1 MQVNAGM
8 QMTAVTVLMGVDCK
22 LHVTSVESFS
32 VKHSRFRDMWMA
44 VHVASP
50 RVWSRDLQKAWST
63 WGCRLCSQSS
73 SSTQSSQ
80 NPRTQAE
87 KAKRRQAREKAIL
100 SGDASG
106 PGLIWSDKEKITYT
120 AALVPGEKKD
130 TSLPFPQSYSP
141 EYVEFGWYQWWEKQ
155 GFFRPEQHS
164 KQPHAV
170 DKYFSLC
177 IPPPNVT
184 GTLHLG
190 HALTVA
196 IEDALAR
203 WRRMQGYKVLWV
215 PGCDHAG
222 IATQSVVERKLMREQ
237 GKCRRDYS
245 REEFLNQVYR
255 WKDEKGDEIYHQLRK
270 LGASL
275 DWNRACFTMDP
286 GFSSAVTEAFVRL
299 CDSGLIYR
307 SEGLVNW
314 SCALESAIS
323 DIEVDSMDLSGR
335 TLLSVPGY
343 QQKVE
348 FGTMLTFAYPLEG
361 QGGEVAVSTT
371 RPETM
376 LGDVAIAVHPDD
388 PRYKDLHG
396 KHCRHPFTERLL
408 PIVTDSMVD
417 MTFGTG
423 AVKVT
428 PAHDHT
434 DFLLSQR
441 HSLPRLTV
449 IGGDGAMTSDCGQ
462 WLEGVKRFDA
472 RERVIT
478 ALMERKLFRGKKDH
492 PMSLPICSRS
502 GDVIEPLL
510 KKQWFVRCQE
520 MGRKA
525 VQAVEEGELQIIP
538 HFYTK
543 MWKSWLSNI
552 GDWCISRQLWWG
564 HQIPAYRVT
573 VDNSKDTEEEQW
585 VWGRSAAEARQRA
598 AVKFGVNPD
607 AITLTQD
614 PDVLDTWFSSG
625 LFPFA
630 MLGWP
635 QQTEDLRQ
643 FYPNSILETGSDL
656 IFFWVARMVMLGREL
671 TGQLPFK
678 QVLFHSLVR
687 DKYGRKMSKSLGNVI
702 DPLDVISGV
711 SFERLQ
717 EKVKE
722 GNLDPRE
729 SVVAME
735 AQKKDFPKGIPECG
749 TDALRF
755 ALCSYKAQGEDI
767 SLSVSHVL
775 GCRHFCNKMWQTVRF
790 TLAMLH
796 DASLPTPLA
805 ETHPL
810 SSMDKWI
817 CSRLYS
823 TVQQCERG
831 LENYELHVVTSALH
845 SFWLHSLCDVY
856 LESIKPLLK
865 GEGSGCEEQRAGER
879 QAAMSVLYHAVSVS
893 LTLLS
898 PFMPFLTEELW
909 QRLLPYA
916 DSDGTPRSLCV
927 QPYPKTS
934 QLEHWCFPK
943 EEADFSLVQEVV
955 RVARLLRAQCQLTK
969 ERPELWAVCAP
980 DQAETLLRF
989 RSAICTLGR
998 ISAFHLHCPE
1008 AGLSD
1013 SPALPKARAVG
1024 TVDHSICL
1032 YLSIQ
1037 NAINADKQGAL
1048 LSQRREKLASKLKQA
1063 LAHTQMP
1070 NYAEEVPHRV
1080 RQKTEKKVSAEDNG
1094 QLYFTQN
1101 KIF

>member
-1 MQVNAGM
+1 
-8 QMTAVTVLMGVDCK
+8 
-22 LHVTSVESFS
+22 
-32 VKHSRFRDMWMA
+32 MWMA

-50 RVWSRDLQKAWST
+50 RIWSRDLQKAWST
-63 WGCRLCSQSS
+63 WGSRLCSQSS
-73 SSTQSSQ
+73 SSTQPSHH
-80 NPRTQAE
+80 PRTQAE

-100 SGDASG
+100 SSVGHADC
-106 PGLIWSDKEKITYT
+106 TYQNGYLMFPLMFI
-120 AALVPGEKKD
+120 AIIQMSSILD
-130 TSLPFPQSYSP
+130 TTLPFPQSYSP

-155 GFFRPEQHS
+155 GFFSPEQHS

-170 DKYFSLC
+170 DKYFSFC

-203 WRRMQGYKVLWV
+203 WRRMQGCKVLWV

-222 IATQSVVERKLMREQ
+222 IATQVSQLFISAKGSNRSVCLSVVLMIYLFFR
-237 GKCRRDYS
+237 
-245 REEFLNQVYR
+245 
-255 WKDEKGDEIYHQLRK
+255 KGDEIYHQLRK
-270 LGASL
+270 LG
-275 DWNRACFTMDP
+275 

-307 SEGLVNW
+307 SEALVNW

-323 DIEVDSMDLSGR
+323 DIEWSSGSCLHLLIHWRDSVSGLFSSLCFSR
-335 TLLSVPGY
+335 CC
-343 QQKVE
+343 
-348 FGTMLTFAYPLEG
+348 LTFFVIFFSE
-361 QGGEVAVSTT
+361 GEVAVSTT

-408 PIVTDSMVD
+408 PIITDSMVD
-417 MTFGTG
+417 VTFGTG

-449 IGGDGAMTSDCGQ
+449 IGGDGTMTSDCGQ

-478 ALMERKLFRGKKDH
+478 ALMERKLFRGKKEH

-502 GDVIEPLL
+502 GDVTEPLL

-525 VQAVEEGELQIIP
+525 VQVSERALNVW
-538 HFYTK
+538 F
-543 MWKSWLSNI
+543 
-552 GDWCISRQLWWG
+552 DWCISRQLWWG

-573 VDNSKDTEEEQW
+573 LENSKDTEEEQW

-635 QQTEDLRQ
+635 QQTEDLKQ

-711 SFERLQ
+711 SLERLQ
-717 EKVKE
+717 EKVRE

-775 GCRHFCNKMWQTVRF
+775 SCRHFCNKMWQTVRF
-790 TLAMLH
+790 TLATLH
-796 DASLPTPLA
+796 DASLPTSLA
-805 ETHPL
+805 ETYPL
-810 SSMDKWI
+810 SGMDRWI
-817 CSRLYS
+817 CWRLYS

-831 LENYELHVVTSALH
+831 FQSYELHTVTSALH

-856 LESIKPLLK
+856 LESIKPVLK
-865 GEGSGCEEQRAGER
+865 GEGSGCEEQRDREKQVAV
-879 QAAMSVLYHAVSVS
+879 SVLYHCVSIS
-893 LTLLS
+893 LALLS
-898 PFMPFLTEELW
+898 PIMPFLTEELW

-916 DSDGTPRSLCV
+916 DSDGTSRSLCV

-934 QLEHWCFPK
+934 QL
-943 EEADFSLVQEVV
+943 V
-955 RVARLLRAQCQLTK
+955 RNKTRHYQITCSSIFITKQLFFHLLLLLRSTGVFLRR
-969 ERPELWAVCAP
+969 RPTSLWYRKWS
-980 DQAETLLRF
+980 EW
-989 RSAICTLGR
+989 
-998 ISAFHLHCPE
+998 
-1008 AGLSD
+1008 
-1013 SPALPKARAVG
+1013 
-1024 TVDHSICL
+1024 
-1032 YLSIQ
+1032 
-1037 NAINADKQGAL
+1037 QG
-1048 LSQRREKLASKLKQA
+1048 
-1063 LAHTQMP
+1063 
-1070 NYAEEVPHRV
+1070 Y
-1080 RQKTEKKVSAEDNG
+1080 
-1094 QLYFTQN
+1094 
-1101 KIF
+1101 

>member
-1 MQVNAGM
+1 
-8 QMTAVTVLMGVDCK
+8 
-22 LHVTSVESFS
+22 
-32 VKHSRFRDMWMA
+32 MA
-44 VHVASP
+44 VHVASA
-50 RVWSRDLQKAWST
+50 RIWSRGLQKAWST

-73 SSTQSSQ
+73 SSTQPSHH
-80 NPRTQAE
+80 PRTQAE

-100 SGDASG
+100 SSDVND
-106 PGLIWSDKEKITYT
+106 PGLIWSDKEKIAYT

-130 TSLPFPQSYSP
+130 TTLPFPQSYSP

-155 GFFRPEQHS
+155 GFFSPQQHS

-170 DKYFSLC
+170 DKYFSFC
-177 IPPPNVT
+177 IPPLNVT

-190 HALTVA
+190 HALTY
-196 IEDALAR
+196 R
-203 WRRMQGYKVLWV
+203 RCFGSRRMQGYKVLWL

-245 REEFLNQVYR
+245 REEFLKQVWR
-255 WKDEKGDEIYHQLRK
+255 WKNEKGDEIYHQLRK

-275 DWNRACFTMDP
+275 DWSRACFTMDP

-323 DIEVDSMDLSGR
+323 DIEVDSKELSGR

-343 QQKVE
+343 QHKVE
-348 FGTMLTFAYPLEG
+348 FGIMLTFAYPLEG
-361 QGGEVAVSTT
+361 QGEVAVSTT

-388 PRYKDLHG
+388 PRYKVTLHG
-396 KHCRHPFTERLL
+396 LHPFTERLL
-408 PIVTDSMVD
+408 PIVTDSMLL
-417 MTFGTG
+417 TFNFAFIC

-449 IGGDGAMTSDCGQ
+449 IGGDGTMTSDCGQ

-472 RERVIT
+472 RECVIT

-525 VQAVEEGELQIIP
+525 VQAVEEGDLQIIP

-552 GDWCISRQLWWG
+552 SDWCISRQLWWG

-573 VDNSKDTEEEQW
+573 VENSKDTEEEQW

-635 QQTEDLRQ
+635 QQTEDLKQ
-643 FYPNSILETGSDL
+643 FYPNSVLETGSDL

-678 QVLFHSLVR
+678 QVLFHS

-711 SFERLQ
+711 SLERLQ
-717 EKVKE
+717 GKVRE

-735 AQKKDFPKGIPECG
+735 AQKDFPKGIPECG

-775 GCRHFCNKMWQTVRF
+775 SCRHFCNKMWQTVRF
-790 TLAMLH
+790 TLATLH
-796 DASLPTPLA
+796 DAIFFFCIVTLFPPPNCDAKKKKIKKKISFLINLQKCQQFCVF
-805 ETHPL
+805 L
-810 SSMDKWI
+810 SIW
-817 CSRLYS
+817 
-823 TVQQCERG
+823 G
-831 LENYELHVVTSALH
+831 
-845 SFWLHSLCDVY
+845 
-856 LESIKPLLK
+856 
-865 GEGSGCEEQRAGER
+865 
-879 QAAMSVLYHAVSVS
+879 
-893 LTLLS
+893 
-898 PFMPFLTEELW
+898 
-909 QRLLPYA
+909 
-916 DSDGTPRSLCV
+916 
-927 QPYPKTS
+927 
-934 QLEHWCFPK
+934 
-943 EEADFSLVQEVV
+943 
-955 RVARLLRAQCQLTK
+955 
-969 ERPELWAVCAP
+969 AVC
-980 DQAETLLRF
+980 TLMK
-989 RSAICTLGR
+989 G
-998 ISAFHLHCPE
+998 
-1008 AGLSD
+1008 
-1013 SPALPKARAVG
+1013 V
-1024 TVDHSICL
+1024 
-1032 YLSIQ
+1032 
-1037 NAINADKQGAL
+1037 
-1048 LSQRREKLASKLKQA
+1048 
-1063 LAHTQMP
+1063 
-1070 NYAEEVPHRV
+1070 
-1080 RQKTEKKVSAEDNG
+1080 
-1094 QLYFTQN
+1094 
-1101 KIF
+1101 

>member
-1 MQVNAGM
+1 
-8 QMTAVTVLMGVDCK
+8 
-22 LHVTSVESFS
+22 
-32 VKHSRFRDMWMA
+32 MWMA

-50 RVWSRDLQKAWST
+50 RIWSRGLQKAWST

-73 SSTQSSQ
+73 SNTQPSHH
-80 NPRTQAE
+80 PRTQAE

-100 SGDASG
+100 SSVGY
-106 PGLIWSDKEKITYT
+106 TYQNAYT
-120 AALVPGEKKD
+120 
-130 TSLPFPQSYSP
+130 TLPFPQSYSP

-155 GFFRPEQHS
+155 GFFSPEQHS

-203 WRRMQGYKVLWV
+203 WRRMQGYKVLWL

-237 GKCRRDYS
+237 GKCRQDYS
-245 REEFLNQVYR
+245 REEFLKQVWR
-255 WKDEKGDEIYHQLRK
+255 WKNQKGDEIYYQLRK

-275 DWNRACFTMDP
+275 DWSRACFTMDP
-286 GFSSAVTEAFVRL
+286 GFSIAVTEAFIRL

-323 DIEVDSMDLSGR
+323 DIEVDSKELSGR

-343 QQKVE
+343 EQKVE
-348 FGTMLTFAYPLEG
+348 FGIMVTFAYPLEG
-361 QGGEVAVSTT
+361 QQGEVAVSTT

-417 MTFGTG
+417 MAFGTG

-441 HSLPRLTV
+441 HSLPSLTV
-449 IGGDGAMTSDCGQ
+449 IGGDGIMTSDCGQ

-478 ALMERKLFRGKKDH
+478 ALMERKLFRGKKKH

-520 MGRKA
+520 MSRKA
-525 VQAVEEGELQIIP
+525 VQVSERVLNVWLHQIEIV
-538 HFYTK
+538 
-543 MWKSWLSNI
+543 LI
-552 GDWCISRQLWWG
+552 DWCISRQLWWG

-573 VDNSKDTEEEQW
+573 VDGSWLCLKQEQW

-635 QQTEDLRQ
+635 QQTEDLKQ

-711 SFERLQ
+711 SLERLQ
-717 EKVKE
+717 EKVRE

-729 SVVAME
+729 SIVAME

-775 GCRHFCNKMWQTVRF
+775 SCRHFCNKMWQTVRF
-790 TLAMLH
+790 TLATLKWQKI
-796 DASLPTPLA
+796 SLKG
-805 ETHPL
+805 ETYPL
-810 SSMDKWI
+810 SSMDRWI
-817 CSRLYS
+817 CSRLHS

-831 LENYELHVVTSALH
+831 FESYELHTVTSALH

-856 LESIKPLLK
+856 LVSMI
-865 GEGSGCEEQRAGER
+865 CHDTER
-879 QAAMSVLYHAVSVS
+879 QVAASVLYHSVS
-893 LTLLS
+893 ISLALLS

-909 QRLLPYA
+909 QRLLPYT
-916 DSDGTPRSLCV
+916 DSDGTSRSLCV

-943 EEADFSLVQEVV
+943 EEADFSLVEEVV

-969 ERPELWAVCAP
+969 ERPDYFPFYSNDVSIYRLLM
-980 DQAETLLRF
+980 TL
-989 RSAICTLGR
+989 S
-998 ISAFHLHCPE
+998 
-1008 AGLSD
+1008 LSVN
-1013 SPALPKARAVG
+1013 L
-1024 TVDHSICL
+1024 
-1032 YLSIQ
+1032 Q
-1037 NAINADKQGAL
+1037 NGINADKQRAL

-1063 LAHTQMP
+1063 LACTQKP
-1070 NYAEEVPHRV
+1070 NY
-1080 RQKTEKKVSAEDNG
+1080 TEKVPDKVRKDTENKVGTEENG
-1094 QLYFTQN
+1094 QMHFTKN
-1101 KIF
+1101 CTYHISHKMK

>member
-1 MQVNAGM
+1 
-8 QMTAVTVLMGVDCK
+8 
-22 LHVTSVESFS
+22 
-32 VKHSRFRDMWMA
+32 MWKP

-50 RVWSRDLQKAWST
+50 RIWSKF
-63 WGCRLCSQSS
+63 GCRLCSENSS
-73 SSTQSSQ
+73 NTQSLSHS
-80 NPRTQAE
+80 RTQAE

-100 SGDASG
+100 SSDVNDD
-106 PGLIWSDKEKITYT
+106 GLSWSDKEKIKYT
-120 AALVPGEKKD
+120 AKLSPGEKKD
-130 TSLPFPQSYSP
+130 TTLPFPQSYSP

-155 GFFRPEQHS
+155 GFFSPEQHS

-170 DKYFSLC
+170 NKHFSLC

-222 IATQSVVERKLMREQ
+222 IATQSVVERKLLREQ
-237 GKCRRDYS
+237 GKSRQDFS
-245 REEFLNQVYR
+245 REEFLKQVWM
-255 WKDEKGDEIYHQLRK
+255 WKNEKGDEIYHQLRK

-275 DWNRACFTMDP
+275 DWSRACFTMDP
-286 GFSSAVTEAFVRL
+286 AFSSAVTEAFVRL

-307 SEGLVNW
+307 AEGLINW
-314 SCALESAIS
+314 SCTLESAIS
-323 DIEVDSMDLSGR
+323 DIEVDSKELPGR

-343 QQKVE
+343 EQKVE
-348 FGTMLTFAYPLEG
+348 FGTMVTFAYPLEG
-361 QGGEVAVSTT
+361 QEGEVAVSTT

-388 PRYKDLHG
+388 PRYKHLHG
-396 KHCRHPFTERLL
+396 KRCRHPFTERLL
-408 PIVTDSMVD
+408 PIVTDTTVD

-423 AVKVT
+423 AVKLT

-434 DFLLSQR
+434 DFLLSQK

-449 IGGDGAMTSDCGQ
+449 IGGNGTMTSVCGQ

-472 RERVIT
+472 RERVIS

-502 GDVIEPLL
+502 GDVIESLL

-520 MGRKA
+520 MAKKA
-525 VQAVEEGELQIIP
+525 VQAVEEGDLQIIP
-538 HFYTK
+538 QFYSK

-552 GDWCISRQLWWG
+552 SDWCVSRQLWWG

-573 VDNSKDTEEEQW
+573 LQNSMNTEEEHW
-585 VWGRSAAEARQRA
+585 VWGRSAAEAQQRA
-598 AVKFGVNPD
+598 TIKFGVNPE

-630 MLGWP
+630 ILGWP
-635 QQTEDLRQ
+635 QQTEDLTQ

-656 IFFWVARMVMLGREL
+656 IFFWVARMVMLGTEL

-711 SFERLQ
+711 SLERLQ

-729 SVVAME
+729 SIVAIE

-755 ALCSYKAQGEDI
+755 ALCSYRAQGEDI
-767 SLSVSHVL
+767 SLSMSHVL
-775 GCRHFCNKMWQTVRF
+775 SCRHFCNKMWQTVRF
-790 TLAMLH
+790 TLATLN

-805 ETHPL
+805 ETYPL

-823 TVQQCERG
+823 TVKECEQG
-831 LENYELHVVTSALH
+831 FESYELHTVTSALH
-845 SFWLHSLCDVY
+845 SFWLHCLCDVY

-865 GEGSGCEEQRAGER
+865 PEGCEERVGER
-879 QAAMSVLYHAVSVS
+879 QVATSVLYHSVSVS
-893 LTLLS
+893 LALLS

-909 QRLLPYA
+909 QRLLPYGHF
-916 DSDGTPRSLCV
+916 DKTSCSLCV
-927 QPYPKTS
+927 HPYPKTS
-934 QLEHWCFPK
+934 QLEHWYFPK

-955 RVARLLRAQCQLTK
+955 RVTRLLRAQCQMTK
-969 ERPELWAVCAP
+969 EKPDLYAVCAP
-980 DQAETLLRF
+980 DQMEILLRF

-998 ISAFHLHCPE
+998 ISTLHLHCPE
-1008 AGLSD
+1008 AGFSD
-1013 SPALPKARAVG
+1013 CPPAKASAVG
-1024 TVDHSICL
+1024 VVDHSLCL
-1032 YLSIQ
+1032 HLSAQ
-1037 NAINADKQGAL
+1037 NGVNADKQRAIL
-1048 LSQRREKLASKLKQA
+1048 CQRREKLAFKLKQA
-1063 LAHTQMP
+1063 LARTQTHS
-1070 NYAEEVPHRV
+1070 YIEKVPQKV
-1080 RQKTEKKVSAEDNG
+1080 RQEME
-1094 QLYFTQN
+1094 N
-1101 KIF
+1101 KITAMEQEMKNIEDQLLALKDAK